1 MNNSNT
7 DQPELIANRYRILEA
22 IGQGGM
28 GMVFKV
34 HDRLTGQIIALKRVT
49 VAGEQLEFGKG
60 TLTSGTVDM
69 RFALAQ
75 EFKALATLRHP
86 HIISVLDYGF
96 TGETSAETGM
106 PYFTMELLE
115 DAEDIVTFGRD
126 KPDNFK
132 IDLLMQILQALAYL
146 HRRGIVHRDLKPSN
160 VLFAQNQVKVLDF
173 GLALASGYR
182 AEDPDEDRIVGTVAY
197 MAPEIFRGA
206 PSSEAS
212 DLYAVGIIAYEL
224 FGGQHPFEFDELSNF
239 IETLFTVEPNMSQ
252 LAAEPSVTAIIERL
266 LAKQPADR
274 FPDANAVLNALRKA
288 TGQTIIFDI
297 SMRESYLQAARFVG
311 RDREMAM
318 LTIALHQTMNGHGSS
333 WLIAGES
340 GVGKSRLLD
349 ELRTQAL
356 VLGFIV
362 LRGESVAETGL
373 PYKLWRESLRRMLLT
388 VSINDLE
395 ASILKAIVPDLPTLI
410 GREVS
415 DAPPLE
421 GQAGQQRLVNV
432 IVDVFKRAP
441 QPVILLLEDLH
452 WSAESL
458 EPLKI
463 LNAITPDRPLMIVGT
478 YRDDERPDL
487 PSYLPGMKRLKL
499 NRLTPQSIAE
509 LSASMLGDI
518 GKNKE
523 VVNLL
528 QRETEGNTYFIVE
541 VVRALA
547 EDAGDLEKV
556 DVMTLPAQVFTGGV
570 RTVIRRRLSRV
581 PQDAQ
586 PLLKLAAITGRKIN
600 RKIMQAII
608 NDFPLE
614 RQYDLDKWLAIGAT
628 AAVLEIR
635 EEEWQ
640 FAHEK
645 LREALLED
653 LTDDERPEL
662 HRRVALGIEA
672 AFPGDGTWS
681 PALVAHWHAAGN
693 IDRAIHHASI
703 AGERALVVGAFA
715 EGKSLLTKL
724 LQSLHDDDI
733 HHRLTLLSLLGA
745 LYWRTGDYDQGALYY
760 AENLALAHE
769 IDDKANIARAL
780 NGLSFIDTLREDYD
794 LAYER
799 SELALEYANAAGAL
813 VDSARALSNLGVV
826 AENRGELA
834 TARDYY
840 TQSLAIF
847 RELDDKRGIASVLNN
862 LGSVADTLGNLEEAT
877 SYYYESLDIC
887 RTIGY
892 RQGIAT
898 LLNNI
903 GILNERLGDL
913 NAAQET
919 YRKSLSISQ
928 DIGDRRGCAHSYA
941 NLTFVAIS
949 MDDCDRA
956 QEYVEQALEISHAMD
971 ITYIMPHVVAGY
983 AWLDL
988 LDGDAVGSAE
998 LTGSLLEI
1006 ASQDDDFYTL
1016 RMAPLLEQIAKYL
1029 PDTEREAAFARGREM
1044 ALHRVIRELLKRK
1057 S

>member
-7 DQPELIANRYRILEA
+7 DQPDLIGNRYHVLEA

-49 VAGEQLEFGKG
+49 VAGERLEFGKG

-115 DAEDIVTFGRD
+115 DAEDIVTFARD

-182 AEDPDEDRIVGTVAY
+182 TEDTDEDRIVGTVAY

-252 LAAEPSVTAIIERL
+252 LVAEPAVIPIIERL
-266 LAKQPADR
+266 LAKQPSDR
-274 FPDANAVLNALRKA
+274 YPDAKTVLNALRKA
-288 TGQTIIFDI
+288 TGQTIIFDTI
-297 SMRESYLQAARFVG
+297 VRESYLQAARFVG
-311 RDREMAM
+311 RDREIAM
-318 LTIALHQTMNGHGSS
+318 LTIALHRTMNGHGSS

-388 VSINDLE
+388 VPIDDLE
-395 ASILKAIVPDLPTLI
+395 ASILKAIVPDLPALL
-410 GREVS
+410 GHEVS

-452 WSAESL
+452 WSSESL
-458 EPLKI
+458 EPLKM
-463 LNAITPDRPLMIVGT
+463 LNTITTDRPLMIVGT

-487 PSYLPGMKRLKL
+487 PELLPDMQRLKL
-499 NRLTPQSIAE
+499 ERLTPQSIAE
-509 LSASMLGDI
+509 LSESMLGDI
-518 GKNKE
+518 GRNKE
-523 VVNLL
+523 IVSLL

-556 DVMTLPAQVFTGGV
+556 GVMTLPSQVFTGGV
-570 RTVIRRRLSRV
+570 RTVIRRRLSRM

-586 PLLKLAAITGRKIN
+586 PLLKLAAITGRRIN
-600 RKIMQAII
+600 RKIMEAVI
-608 NDFPLE
+608 NDLPTE
-614 RQYDLDKWLAIGAT
+614 QYDLDQWLAVGAT

-635 EEEWQ
+635 EEDWQ

-653 LTDDERPEL
+653 LSAEERPEL
-662 HRRVALGIEA
+662 HRRVAMGIET
-672 AFPGDGTWS
+672 AFPGDETWS
-681 PALVAHWHAAGN
+681 PSLVAHWHEAGN

-724 LQSLHDDDI
+724 LHSLQDYEI

-769 IDDKANIARAL
+769 INDKANIARAL

-794 LAYER
+794 LAHER

-847 RELDDKRGIASVLNN
+847 RQLDDKRGIASVLNN
-862 LGSVADTLGNLEEAT
+862 LGSVADTFGNLEEAT

-887 RTIGY
+887 RNIGY

-919 YRKSLSISQ
+919 YSKSLSISE

-941 NLTFVAIS
+941 NLTFVAIGL
-949 MDDCDRA
+949 DDCDRA
-956 QEYVEQALEISHAMD
+956 REYVHQALEICHAMD

-983 AWLDL
+983 AWLKL
-988 LDGDAVGSAE
+988 LDGDAESSAE

-1016 RMAPLLEQIAKYL
+1016 RLSPLLEKLAQYL
-1029 PDTEREAAFARGREM
+1029 PDAERQAAFARGRER
-1044 ALHRVIRELLKRK
+1044 ALHKLIRKLLERE